1 MPQLYSFHLID
12 SNDIHLIDPLTSNL
26 QILSNLTL
34 SFINKRSSITNLT
47 ISGCSLDQLFHHVFK
62 YTPILTYFNFQYFS
76 QHYNQTINYPND
88 NINKAVHLKE
98 LSIFNFKYK
107 FKDFKR
113 LAKQIP
119 KLTNLTVRSLK
130 PIINLSKL
138 KYLNIS
144 FTFKIKDAYVLL
156 RILLESPQ
164 ISSLMI
170 SIHALEHFAYNKE
183 IC

>member
-1 MPQLYSFHLID
+1 M
-12 SNDIHLIDPLTSNL
+12 
-26 QILSNLTL
+26 
-34 SFINKRSSITNLT
+34 
-47 ISGCSLDQLFHHVFK
+47 
-62 YTPILTYFNFQYFS
+62 LTYFNLQCLSQY
-76 QHYNQTINYPND
+76 YNRTINYPND
-88 NINKAVHLKE
+88 NIKKL
-98 LSIFNFKYK
+98 
-107 FKDFKR
+107 

-156 RILLESPQ
+156 RILQESPQ